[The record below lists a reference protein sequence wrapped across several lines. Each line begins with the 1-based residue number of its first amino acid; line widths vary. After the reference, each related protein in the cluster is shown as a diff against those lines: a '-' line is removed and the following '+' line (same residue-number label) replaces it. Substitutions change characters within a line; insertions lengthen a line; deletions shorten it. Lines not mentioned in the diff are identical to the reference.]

1 MRRQLQPNRLIGA
14 LLALVEATKR
24 KSRTYYYDSVNQKR
38 WILDGGGKSGNC
50 EECEENADAGWI
62 GDDETFIDSEGNP
75 IDAPPAHPNCQCE
88 LEFKERRVR
97 VYV

>member
-24 KSRTYYYDSVNQKR
+24 KSRTYYYDTVNQKR
-38 WILDGGGKSGNC
+38 WILDGGGKSGNYKTC
-50 EECEENADAGWI
+50 IDNEEMGWI
-62 GDDETFIDSEGNP
+62 GDDEVFFNSEGDPIDS
-75 IDAPPAHPNCQCE
+75 PPAHPNCECE
-88 LEFKERRVR
+88 LEYREKRAR